1 LHKPDKEEAFMQA
14 RRGDLW
20 RHPDFLKFW
29 AAESISLIGSQVTT
43 FALPLIAA
51 LTLNATP
58 AQVGILN
65 AAAFA
70 PFLLL
75 VLPAGVW
82 IDRQRRRPLMI
93 ATNLGRAI
101 LLGLIPV
108 LAVTG
113 RLRMEYLYA
122 IMFLSGSC
130 NVVFQLAYQ
139 AYLPALVDRDQITEG
154 NSKLAAT
161 TSIAEIGGP
170 GIGSLM
176 VALFSPSFAL
186 ILDAA
191 SFLIG
196 ATVLGFI
203 RKPEHPPARPEH
215 KQALRS
221 EISDGFRLTFGHP
234 CLRAFAGEAATYNL
248 FWTMMQTVFV
258 LYVVRE
264 LRLPQEIY
272 GMILIAGS
280 SGALV
285 GALVTNQIAQRL
297 GIGATIVATAIL
309 ADVAPLLIPL
319 AGGPN
324 VIRIGILMLSF
335 FFQGIGMTG
344 CNVHI
349 VSLRQVI
356 TPDQLRGRMN
366 ASYRLLVSGML
377 PIGALLGGFL
387 GEAIGIRATLFV
399 GALGLLSTWLW
410 IWFSPV
416 PKLHSQP
423 ESLDDLA
430 AAIAAEPTSMAMRS

>member
-1 LHKPDKEEAFMQA
+1 MQF
-14 RRGDLW
+14 RFGGLW

-29 AAESISLIGSQVTT
+29 VSESISLVGGQVTT

-51 LTLNATP
+51 LTLEATP
-58 AQVGILN
+58 TQVGILN

-82 IDRQRRRPLMI
+82 IDRQRRRPILI
-93 ATNLGRAI
+93 ATNLGRGI
-101 LLGLIPV
+101 LLGLIPL
-108 LAVTG
+108 LAFTG
-113 RLRMEYLYA
+113 RLRIEYLYV
-122 IMFLSGSC
+122 IMFLAGSL
-130 NVVFQLAYQ
+130 NVFFQLAYQ

-154 NSKLAAT
+154 NSKLAAS

-196 ATVLGFI
+196 AAVLGFI
-203 RKPEHPPARPEH
+203 RKPEPKPARSEQRQSL
-215 KQALRS
+215 KS
-221 EISDGFRLTFGHP
+221 EIIDGFRLTFGHP

-272 GMILIAGS
+272 GIILMAGS

-285 GALVTNQIAQRL
+285 GAIVTNHIVHRL

-319 AGGPN
+319 ASGPN
-324 VIRIGILMLSF
+324 VLIIGILMISL
-335 FFQGIGMTG
+335 FFQGIGLTG

-356 TPDQLRGRMN
+356 TPDRLRGRMN
-366 ASYRLLVSGML
+366 ASYRLIVSGML
-377 PIGALLGGFL
+377 PIGALLGGLL
-387 GEAIGIRATLFV
+387 GEAIGLRYTLLV
-399 GALGLLSTWLW
+399 GSLGLLSTWLW

-416 PKLHSQP
+416 PKLHSQSGSMD
-423 ESLDDLA
+423 ELA
-430 AAIAAEPTSMAMRS
+430 AAIAAEPTGMAIRS